1 MHNRIIKN
9 NKFNMWNRE
18 RTYKKIN
25 DAIEVSIR
33 ARSLESELTN
43 LFQFNGFEND
53 DYPIVMIYNDS
64 ACFLIYHGGEMYIED
79 AIQLMETSGY
89 ITPQDFIR
97 KIY

>member
-1 MHNRIIKN
+1 
-9 NKFNMWNRE
+9 MWNRE

-25 DAIEVSIR
+25 EAIQASIR
-33 ARSLESELTN
+33 ARSLESALTN
-43 LFQFNGFEND
+43 LFNFNGFEND
-53 DYPIVMIYNDS
+53 DYPTVMIDNES
-64 ACFLIYHGGEMYIED
+64 TCFLIYHGGEMYIED